1 MTSYYHA
8 MKQILAFSLVC
19 FLAAPALAQ
28 LTSVGTSSSI
38 DDGNSNSETAI
49 IIAQAEDI
57 RLKVRVYLE
66 GALSAGGSTRPV
78 VPPSIFSIS
87 ITPAEIRLEEGRTTA
102 ALTVTAAPSPD
113 RRLTIR
119 LAFDDNEIA
128 ITPHPIVL
136 EPNQPSA
143 AAVVTALDDGTPEA
157 EERISITLVA
167 TNTLRAD
174 AANNQAVAII
184 AGAAAVG
191 ITPAEIR
198 LEEGRFPGVITI
210 TVTPPVAQRLTV
222 NLAYDDN
229 EVSVDPHPV
238 VLEPNQRDANVIVTA
253 LNDNT
258 PEAEERIS
266 IALADTA
273 TLLIDEGSSQTVVI
287 IAGLPAINVTPTEI
301 VLEEGGATAVLTITA
316 TPPLPQTSIINLSFD
331 DNEISVTPRAVVI
344 EVGQSSAGAVVAALD
359 DSRPEAEERTSITL
373 AGNNTLFIDE
383 ENNQAVVTIV
393 GAPAISIRPAEIV
406 LEEGGATGVLTI
418 TATPPLPQTATIS
431 LAYDANEVSVTPR
444 AVVIEAGQSSASVVV
459 AALDDSRPE
468 TTERI
473 SIALADTAT
482 QLIDE
487 DSSQSVVI
495 IVGAPVISIAPAEIR
510 LEEGGASG
518 MLTIT
523 ATPPLPQT
531 STINLSF
538 DDNEVSVTPRAVVLE
553 AGQPSASAVVAA
565 IDDNQKEPEERISI
579 ALADT
584 ATQLIDEDSS
594 QSVVIIAGLPAIGI
608 RPAEIRLEEGG
619 DTGVLTITATPP
631 LPQRSTINVIFD
643 DSEISVTPRAV
654 VLQAEQPSTNV
665 VVAVPDDG
673 EPEPQRQI
681 IVTLALADTD
691 TQVIDEENDQAVV
704 VIAGAPAI
712 SITPTAIR
720 LVQGGAT
727 GVFTI
732 TATPP
737 PSKTLIVALAFDDNE
752 INVTPHPIVLQANQT
767 TANVFVTVDDDSDPR
782 PAKQTI
788 LAVADTNTLIVDDEN
803 GQSVVT
809 VSKPSRAGDRFKD
822 CDECPHMVVVPTGS
836 FNMGSPAGESGRTD
850 NEGPVHRVTINY
862 PLAVGVYEVTFS
874 EWDHYWDYFVRNSS
888 NCIERDRCPAR
899 DDEGWGRGRRPAI
912 NIDGGD
918 ANNYVV
924 WLSRQTGKPYRLLSE
939 AEWEY
944 VARAGTTTP
953 YHFGDTISANQANY
967 KGVFGRTTPTGSF
980 PANNFGLHDMHGNA
994 WEWVEDC
1001 WHGNYQGAPTDG
1013 SAWTTG
1019 GDCGFRNPQKVLRGG
1034 SWSASPVFLRS
1045 AFRVGIGPPSHRN
1058 PRKDRSS
1065 RGFRVALP
1073 LTP

>member
-1 MTSYYHA
+1 
-8 MKQILAFSLVC
+8 MKQILAFLLVC
-19 FLAAPALAQ
+19 FLATPALAQ
-28 LTSVGTSSSI
+28 LTSVDASSI
-38 DDGNSNSETAI
+38 DDGNNSGTAI
-49 IIAQAEDI
+49 ILAQAEDI
-57 RLKVRVYLE
+57 RLRVKVYLE
-66 GALSAGGSTRPV
+66 GALSADGSTRPV
-78 VPPSIFSIS
+78 RPPSVFSIS
-87 ITPAEIRLEEGRTTA
+87 ITPAEISLEEGKTTGV
-102 ALTVTAAPSPD
+102 LTVTAAPSPD

-143 AAVVTALDDGTPEA
+143 SVVVTALADSEPEA

-174 AANNQAVAII
+174 AANNQSVAII
-184 AGAAAVG
+184 AGAAAVS

-210 TVTPPVAQRLTV
+210 TVTPPAAQRLTI

-229 EVSVDPHPV
+229 EIDVAPHPV
-238 VLEPNQRDANVIVTA
+238 VLEPNRRRANVIVTA
-253 LNDNT
+253 LDDNT

-273 TLLIDEGSSQTVVI
+273 TLFIDEGSSQTVVI
-287 IAGLPAINVTPTEI
+287 IDGLPAINITPTEI
-301 VLEEGGATAVLTITA
+301 VLEEGGDTAVLTITA

-344 EVGQSSAGAVVAALD
+344 EAGQSSASAVVAALD
-359 DSRPEAEERTSITL
+359 DGRPEAEERTSITL
-373 AGNNTLFIDE
+373 VGNNTLFIDE
-383 ENNQAVVTIV
+383 ENNQVVVTIV
-393 GAPAISIRPAEIV
+393 GAPAISITPTEIV
-406 LEEGGATGVLTI
+406 LEEGGATAVLTI
-418 TATPPLPQTATIS
+418 TATPPLPQTSTINLS
-431 LAYDANEVSVTPR
+431 FDNNEVSVTPR
-444 AVVIEAGQSSASVVV
+444 AVVIEAGQSSAGVVV

-473 SIALADTAT
+473 SITLADTAT

-510 LEEGGASG
+510 LEEGGDSG

-584 ATQLIDEDSS
+584 ATQLIDENSS
-594 QSVVIIAGLPAIGI
+594 QSVVIIAGLPAVGI

-619 DTGVLTITATPP
+619 ASGVLTITATPP
-631 LPQRSTINVIFD
+631 LPQRSTINLIFD

-654 VLQAEQPSTNV
+654 VLQANQPSTSV

-681 IVTLALADTD
+681 IVTLALTDTD

-704 VIAGAPAI
+704 VIAGAPSI

-720 LVQGGAT
+720 LVQGGGAT
-727 GVFTI
+727 AVFTI

-752 INVTPHPIVLQANQT
+752 INVTPHPIVLQANQS
-767 TANVFVTVDDDSDPR
+767 TANVFVTVDDDSDPQPETR
-782 PAKQTI
+782 TI
-788 LAVADTNTLIVDDEN
+788 LAVADTNTLLVDGEN

-809 VSKPSRAGDRFKD
+809 VSKPSRPGDRFKD

-836 FNMGSPAGESGRTD
+836 FSMGSPPGERGRTD

-874 EWDHYWDYFVRNSS
+874 EWDYCVEQNGCS
-888 NCIERDRCPAR
+888 AR
-899 DDEGWGRGRRPAI
+899 DDEGWGHGRRPVV
-912 NIDGGD
+912 NMTSGD
-918 ANNYVV
+918 ANSYVG
-924 WLSRQTGKPYRLLSE
+924 WLSRETGKPYRLLSE

-967 KGVFGRTTPTGSF
+967 KGVFGRTTPTGFF
-980 PANNFGLHDMHGNA
+980 PANDFGLHDMHGNV

-1013 SAWTTG
+1013 SAWTAAGNDSVG
-1019 GDCGFRNPQKVLRGG
+1019 GSCDFRVLRGG

-1045 AFRVGIGPPSHRN
+1045 AFRAGINHKLANIN
-1058 PRKDRSS
+1058 PGEDGNS
-1065 RGFRVALP
+1065 RGLRVALP